1 MTISMQ
7 NLEKLALAETEEFV
21 GGSRKLTLSVEGE
34 GAIHGFIE
42 VLLRAQQ
49 YRRLSK
55 GQRGI
60 VRRFL
65 AKVSG
70 LSRAQ
75 TTRLIARWTK
85 TRQVRRQPPRRPHFP
100 RRYAAEDIVLLAE
113 ADGAHQDLSG
123 PAVRHI
129 LKREFQI
136 FHKPE
141 YERLSG
147 ISVCHIY
154 NLRQSNPYRRCR
166 VRAQVTQGRQ
176 VSIGEREHAWLPIVL
191 PLMNRVD
198 P

>member
-7 NLEKLALAETEEFV
+7 NLEKLTLAEMEEFV
-21 GGSRKLTLSVEGE
+21 DGSRKLTLSVEGE
-34 GAIHGFIE
+34 GAIYGFIE
-42 VLLRAQQ
+42 GLLRAQQ

-85 TRQVRRQPPRRPHFP
+85 TRQVRRRPARRPHFP
-100 RRYAAEDIVLLAE
+100 RRYTAEDIVLLAE
-113 ADGAHQDLSG
+113 VDGAHQDLSG

-129 LKREFQI
+129 LEREFRI
-136 FHKPE
+136 FQKLD
-141 YERLSG
+141 YERLAG
-147 ISVCHIY
+147 ISVSHIY
-154 NLRQSNPYRRCR
+154 NLRQSK
-166 VRAQVTQGRQ
+166 
-176 VSIGEREHAWLPIVL
+176 
-191 PLMNRVD
+191 
-198 P
+198 